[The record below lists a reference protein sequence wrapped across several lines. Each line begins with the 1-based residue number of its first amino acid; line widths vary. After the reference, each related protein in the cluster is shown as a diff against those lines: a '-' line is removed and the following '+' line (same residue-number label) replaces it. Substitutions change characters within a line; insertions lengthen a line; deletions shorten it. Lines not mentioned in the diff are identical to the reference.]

1 MRIVSLLPSATEI
14 VCAIGLEKYLV
25 GVTHECDYPPSIRSL
40 PKVTETLIPRDAS
53 SADIDRLV
61 RIRMVDR
68 QALYTLDRKMLESLR
83 PDIIVTQALCDVCA
97 VAEEEVRQ
105 AVCALPGAPTVL
117 NLEPQTLAQ
126 VFDSMVVV
134 GRAAGVEKQATRFV
148 ENLRSRVLAVANRST
163 GISMRPRVVV
173 LEWLDPLFSCGHWTP
188 ELVEMA
194 GGREMIAVSGER
206 SRIITPDDLE
216 AAQPEVIAIACC
228 GYSTSRTLE
237 DIPIVASQSWWHS
250 LDAVKKGNVFVLD
263 GNAFFSRPGP
273 RLVESLEL
281 LAHAIDPRI
290 HPAPGTTDPATR
302 LV

>member
-105 AVCALPGAPTVL
+105 AVCGCRKASNTGCRKSSKPGFGRC
-117 NLEPQTLAQ
+117 QS
-126 VFDSMVVV
+126 FDWNFDATTS
-134 GRAAGVEKQATRFV
+134 GRA
-148 ENLRSRVLAVANRST
+148 
-163 GISMRPRVVV
+163 
-173 LEWLDPLFSCGHWTP
+173 
-188 ELVEMA
+188 
-194 GGREMIAVSGER
+194 
-206 SRIITPDDLE
+206 
-216 AAQPEVIAIACC
+216 
-228 GYSTSRTLE
+228 
-237 DIPIVASQSWWHS
+237 
-250 LDAVKKGNVFVLD
+250 
-263 GNAFFSRPGP
+263 
-273 RLVESLEL
+273 
-281 LAHAIDPRI
+281 
-290 HPAPGTTDPATR
+290 
-302 LV
+302 